1 MKTAKTTMLSYVDWR
16 GDIEFTR
23 DKINEVDCLIFA
35 SLVYMELDKAEF
47 IDTANPLSAPTLS
60 QVYSQIKNVRCFGSM
75 FLPLFKRCA
84 ESNRFKD
91 VKMMYYKSIVD
102 IKEQTQFAAVTF
114 LLPSD
119 EVVVA
124 FRGTDDSLVGWQE
137 DMNMAVGVI
146 PAQKYA
152 RRYACDI
159 ADTIADKPLYILGHS
174 KGGNLAVWAA
184 ANLYDIYFDRI
195 RKVYD
200 FDGPGFY
207 GEFVNSE
214 EYKRI
219 VDKTTKYVVDASI
232 IGMLL
237 SSSTP
242 QEVIDSV
249 KHNSIMQH
257 LTSTWAVKGTSL
269 CRLRQR
275 STRGLNSQAVIE
287 ELIGSLTF
295 DERKQLTNMLSS
307 IVQSSNIKRFS
318 DLKSIDTIPRFFET
332 IKNGA
337 KNDSDKELLQRITKR
352 TAVIIKNR
360 TLSRSGLSMFTTPLL
375 NE

>member
-1 MKTAKTTMLSYVDWR
+1 MKTANTTMLSYLEWR
-16 GDIEFTR
+16 GDLEFTR
-23 DKINEVDCLIFA
+23 DKVNEVDCLIFA
-35 SLVYMELDKAEF
+35 SLVYMELEKAEF
-47 IDTANPLSAPTLS
+47 VDTANPLSAPTLS
-60 QVYSQIKNVRCFGSM
+60 QVYSQIKNVKCFGSM
-75 FLPLFKRCA
+75 FLPLFKKCA

-91 VKMMYYKSIVD
+91 VKMMYYRSIVD
-102 IKEQTQFAAVTF
+102 VGEETQFAAVTF
-114 LLPSD
+114 LLPTG
-119 EVVVA
+119 EVMIA

-159 ADTIADKPLYILGHS
+159 ADTIQEKPLYILGHS

-184 ANLYDIYFDRI
+184 AHLYDIYYDRI
-195 RKVYD
+195 QFVYD

-207 GEFVNSE
+207 GDFVNSE

-219 VDKTTKYVVDASI
+219 ISKTTKYVVDASI

-257 LTSTWAVKGTSL
+257 LTSTWAVKGTQL

-275 STRGLNSQAVIE
+275 SSRGLNSQAIIEEVIE
-287 ELIGSLTF
+287 SLTF
-295 DERKQLTNMLSS
+295 DERKQLTKMLSA

-318 DLKSIDTIPRFFET
+318 DLKSIDTIPKFFEI
-332 IKNGA
+332 IKNGS
-337 KNDSDKELLQRITKR
+337 KDEKDKELLQRLAKR
-352 TAVIIKNR
+352 TAVTIKNN
-360 TLSRSGLSMFTTPLL
+360 TLNRSGLSKFTTPYL
-375 NE
+375 E